1 MKNVI
6 YFILI
11 LLILFMVIC
20 LRKAQGSI
28 MEEDIFETPASRP
41 VPSLKE
47 KILVVEAIK
56 RFEKGRMVYLRKMG
70 LVFAADT
77 FDQLPLP
84 IQLEYQEIMDRLEK
98 IRSIRE
104 VKYTVLPSYLDQTT
118 EQMKEFLEKL
128 NKYIDDQ

>member
-47 KILVVEAIK
+47 KILVGEAIK

-128 NKYIDDQ
+128 NKYIDD